1 MWVCL
6 KTGYTLQ
13 TVISI
18 QNMML
23 NEWSSRCNAFRQTSI
38 IWLVLYTKKCP
49 ILYTHYMVISHGENY
64 TFIFPHISRIS
75 IYIYIYVFIQE
86 YISPIF
92 QDLIPCN
99 RGLTVPK
106 QTSGDTAG
114 EDHQIHGPR
123 GWNRWRRWGRWQP
136 AVRWWLSVRW
146 IVEIQE
152 KVGDQGICILYI
164 NYIYY
169 IYILTYINTF
179 WNYVYIYN
187 ASVNY
192 QLMSTVSIE

>member
-23 NEWSSRCNAFRQTSI
+23 NEWSFRYNAFRQTSI

-64 TFIFPHISRIS
+64 TFIFPIFPV
-75 IYIYIYVFIQE
+75 YIYPSIL
-86 YISPIF
+86 PIF
-92 QDLIPCN
+92 PDLIPCN

-152 KVGDQGICILYI
+152 KEGVQGVCILYM
-164 NYIYY
+164 NYEYNIY
-169 IYILTYINTF
+169 IYILHI
-179 WNYVYIYN
+179 
-187 ASVNY
+187 
-192 QLMSTVSIE
+192 

>member
-1 MWVCL
+1 
-6 KTGYTLQ
+6 
-13 TVISI
+13 
-18 QNMML
+18 ML
-23 NEWSSRCNAFRQTSI
+23 SDKPQSYGWFFIPKNVPFYIPTTWWYPMVKI
-38 IWLVLYTKKCP
+38 ILSYSP
-49 ILYTHYMVISHGENY
+49 
-64 TFIFPHISRIS
+64 IFPVS
-75 IYIYIYVFIQE
+75 IFIYIYVFIQE

-169 IYILTYINTF
+169 IYFN
-179 WNYVYIYN
+179 IYKHFLKLCIYLQRFCEL
-187 ASVNY
+187 SVNVY
-192 QLMSTVSIE
+192 C

>member
-1 MWVCL
+1 MDATCGEWWTYMWVCDNLHMVINIDTIYIKMQFAICIWSFGFILFLMWVCL

-64 TFIFPHISRIS
+64 TFIFPHISRIY

-136 AVRWWLSVRW
+136 AVRW
-146 IVEIQE
+146 
-152 KVGDQGICILYI
+152 
-164 NYIYY
+164 
-169 IYILTYINTF
+169 
-179 WNYVYIYN
+179 
-187 ASVNY
+187 
-192 QLMSTVSIE
+192 